1 MCAIPANLS
10 DALDALNADEQ
21 LVQALGPELV
31 EAFTILKR
39 GEWERY
45 ESAVED
51 TSTTDVSDW
60 ELRYYLPFH

>member
-1 MCAIPANLS
+1 MRIPPNLAA
-10 DALDALNADEQ
+10 ALDALNADER

-45 ESAVED
+45 RAAVED
-51 TSTTDVSDW
+51 TRAPT
-60 ELRYYLPFH
+60 